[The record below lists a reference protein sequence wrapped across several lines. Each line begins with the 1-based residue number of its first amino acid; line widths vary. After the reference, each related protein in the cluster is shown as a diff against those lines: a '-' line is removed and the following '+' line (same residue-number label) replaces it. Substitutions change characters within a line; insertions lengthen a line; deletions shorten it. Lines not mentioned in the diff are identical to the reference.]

1 MTFCS
6 KTLNDNTICNNNNTR
21 FTEYEYD
28 YIFINF
34 NFNYCRKQCVENRME
49 KLSNKTSLR
58 FQFRKNFC
66 VNRNGTQKQRNLFSR
81 KSVTV

>member
-1 MTFCS
+1 MMI
-6 KTLNDNTICNNNNTR
+6 LYVIINYNTR
-21 FTEYEYD
+21 FHYQVGNTEYEYD
-28 YIFINF
+28 YILINF